1 MSEAVADHAELVPH
15 PIPVE
20 PVARILLY
28 AMRRMA
34 IGGLDDA
41 HAANVLLGQFGMGY
55 RRPLVILR
63 ALMLEVS
70 QTATRSISIA
80 PCCCRRMTRDEA
92 LFLGAIEAAPT
103 RPDVAR
109 TLMVRLTGTMN
120 CLAPVSAAQALG
132 QAFGDLGRPVVL

>member
-1 MSEAVADHAELVPH
+1 MSEAVADPAALVPH

-41 HAANVLLGQFGMGY
+41 HAANVLMGQLGMSY
-55 RRPLVILR
+55 RRPLIILR

-70 QTATRSISIA
+70 RTSARSISIA
-80 PCCCRRMTRDEA
+80 PCCCHRMTADEA
-92 LFLGAIEAAPT
+92 LMLGAIEAAAA

-109 TLMVRLTGTMN
+109 TLMTRVTATFD
-120 CLAPVSAAQALG
+120 CLAPVSAAQALNH
-132 QAFGDLGRPVVL
+132 AFADLGRPVVL

>member
-1 MSEAVADHAELVPH
+1 MSEAVTDAAQLVPH
-15 PIPVE
+15 PVPVE

-41 HAANVLLGQFGMGY
+41 HAANVLMGQLGLNY

-70 QTATRSISIA
+70 RTSQRSISIA
-80 PCCCRRMTRDEA
+80 PCCCHRMTEDEGSLLNCIDLA
-92 LFLGAIEAAPT
+92 VA
-103 RPDVAR
+103 RPDAAR
-109 TLMVRLTGTMN
+109 VLMTRVTATFD
-120 CLAPVSAAQALG
+120 CLAPVSAAQALNH
-132 QAFGDLGRPVVL
+132 AFADLGRPLTL

>member
-1 MSEAVADHAELVPH
+1 MSEVAVDHAQLVPH

-41 HAANVLLGQFGMGY
+41 HAANVLLGQFGLSY
-55 RRPLVILR
+55 RRPLIILR

-70 QTATRSISIA
+70 STSQRSISIA
-80 PCCCRRMTRDEA
+80 PCCCRRMTADEA
-92 LFLGAIEAAPT
+92 LLLGSVESAT
-103 RPDVAR
+103 GRPDLACR
-109 TLMVRLTGTMN
+109 LMAELTATLD

-132 QAFGDLGRPVVL
+132 QAFEDMGRKVVL

>member
-1 MSEAVADHAELVPH
+1 MSDAIADPAQLVPH
-15 PIPVE
+15 PVPVE

-41 HAANVLLGQFGMGY
+41 HAANMLLGQLGMSY
-55 RRPLVILR
+55 RRPLIILR

-70 QTATRSISIA
+70 RTSERSISIA
-80 PCCCRRMTRDEA
+80 PCCCHRMTADEA
-92 LFLGAIEAAPT
+92 ALLGTVETAAA

-109 TLMVRLTGTMN
+109 TLMAQITATFD
-120 CLAPVSAAQALG
+120 CLAPVSAAQALNH
-132 QAFGDLGRPVVL
+132 AFADLGRPVVL